1 MKNNTSTQARL
12 DGLPDFQKRAAE
24 ALLAQSNPVKPVPSV
39 FRQWL
44 AWLALAVSGMVFT
57 FTVLHP
63 QPELLERLTQFPTG
77 PFLALVF
84 LASAVAAWLGIAS
97 SIPGEEPRPALKALM
112 GALLLC
118 LFAMPIFFFTPDHLK
133 DVLDHN
139 RISEWFC
146 FRTVVVVAA
155 PSWVLLGWMAARN
168 ASFRPGWT
176 GGWLAVSA
184 FLLGSGSIQTHCHHW
199 ECWHVV
205 VNHLMPLTVFIFIPI
220 LIGSYW
226 FSRWNRSR

>member
-1 MKNNTSTQARL
+1 MKNDMPVQVQL
-12 DGLPDFQKRAAE
+12 EKLPDFQRRVAE
-24 ALLAQSNPVKPVPSV
+24 GLLAQSRPVQPVSSL

-44 AWLALAVSGMVFT
+44 GWLALAVLGVAFSV
-57 FTVLHP
+57 TVLHP
-63 QPELLERLTQFPTG
+63 QPELWERLTVFPTG

-97 SIPGEEPRPALKALM
+97 SIPGEEPGPALKALM
-112 GALLLC
+112 GALLLG
-118 LFAMPIFFFTPDHLK
+118 LLAIPFFLFTPDHLE

-155 PSWVLLGWMAARN
+155 PSWALLGWIAARN

-184 FLLGSGSIQTHCHHW
+184 FLLGTGSIQTHCQHW
-199 ECWHVV
+199 ECWHVL
-205 VNHLMPLTVFIFIPI
+205 VNHLMPMAVFIFVPI
-220 LIGSYW
+220 LIGSHW
-226 FSRWNRSR
+226 FSRWNKAR